1 MSASTITHERVPV
14 RVVRTF
20 QAVLAAWKEVGIR
33 ISGVRSL
40 AGTSARMRRQAAA
53 AFNGH
58 DEEDSA
64 AVAKKIEQ
72 LTGQLV
78 ALQTE
83 FSAIKAAARLLAGDV
98 R

>member
-1 MSASTITHERVPV
+1 MTIPTGTVWI
-14 RVVRTF
+14 
-20 QAVLAAWKEVGIR
+20 LANQLTSGPPNNAWVGIR

-40 AGTSARMRRQAAA
+40 AGTSARMRRQVAAA
-53 AFNGH
+53 VNGH
-58 DEEDSA
+58 DEDDSA

-83 FSAIKAAARLLAGDV
+83 VASLKHKRH
-98 R
+98 